1 MLITIQMQIKR
12 DNQKLILR
20 TTSRFDEFFPVFP
33 GLKRKMVNFSLKL
46 LPALERTR
54 KEKKSI
60 RSGSRKS
67 MKIMLYL
74 YYLLY
79 MMSTHSFAVMLNF
92 LPFQSV

>member
-1 MLITIQMQIKR
+1 MLIIIQRQIKR

-20 TTSRFDEFFPVFP
+20 TTIRFDEPFPVFL
-33 GLKRKMVNFSLKL
+33 GLQIKMVNFSLKF

-54 KEKKSI
+54 KEKRNT

-74 YYLLY
+74 YYFLY
-79 MMSTHSFAVMLNF
+79 MMSTHSFAFMLNF